1 MFLCSLESS
10 SRNKNVV
17 EKIFEN
23 FLNFFAFFDQNV
35 ILAPTQKSQ
44 IRRQNFFPKSGLNCT
59 LVPLDYGNISFW
71 MSQEGKKLRKIG
83 KIKFFI
89 FFGFFSSHYFPFLA
103 LPLGPKVTNP
113 SKESC
118 LSQRVIILC
127 YLDP

>member
-10 SRNKNVV
+10 SRNKNVG
-17 EKIFEN
+17 EKIFEP

-44 IRRQNFFPKSGLNCT
+44 IRHQNFFPKSGLNCT

-83 KIKFFI
+83 HHIKLFGPLEHLFSAFGGLKKALNKPKLIVLNPLLLLGCFF
-89 FFGFFSSHYFPFLA
+89 
-103 LPLGPKVTNP
+103 
-113 SKESC
+113 E
-118 LSQRVIILC
+118 
-127 YLDP
+127 

>member
-71 MSQEGKKLRKIG
+71 MSQEGKQDQMSIDAIGSVLRLLRTSIGEIG
-83 KIKFFI
+83 KTFPQCSVTIEDVSWTHVH
-89 FFGFFSSHYFPFLA
+89 SS
-103 LPLGPKVTNP
+103 
-113 SKESC
+113 
-118 LSQRVIILC
+118 
-127 YLDP
+127 